1 LANALQLVL
10 AAGVGFLVAALT
22 GFGNRIGALLADQVG
37 GGRRFGREMQGV
49 RLEIRHEW
57 AGAQWINENDPSDP
71 EVGMLVTGSVING
84 SSQQIAIAT
93 ATMRHR
99 DSGEA
104 HGSKTIP
111 VLPPPGE
118 REVELRRVLGLDS
131 DRPFPEEDE
140 DWEDRYTFELEWS
153 DHKGGRW
160 RYHWNPRDS
169 FQSWDRLPQ

>member
-1 LANALQLVL
+1 
-10 AAGVGFLVAALT
+10 VGFLVAALT

-49 RLEIRHEW
+49 RLEIRHE
-57 AGAQWINENDPSDP
+57 S
-71 EVGMLVTGSVING
+71 
-84 SSQQIAIAT
+84 
-93 ATMRHR
+93 
-99 DSGEA
+99 
-104 HGSKTIP
+104 
-111 VLPPPGE
+111 PGE

-160 RYHWNPRDS
+160 PLALSLEPTR
-169 FQSWDRLPQ
+169 QLPELGSLAAVSGVVLAHRAPTI